1 MGDVGPPRILQGRA
15 WRGSEARALEARK
28 LSETSVRR
36 SGPAPIY
43 LAKGVRVFVSG
54 LLSIVLPFY
63 LTTLGY
69 GPFFQ
74 GLALAVILAGN
85 ALSNIAVT
93 YLDASIGRK
102 RLLQSFS
109 LLMVLSGAV
118 LALSTSAWP
127 IVLACLVGNISSTGT
142 EAGPFQSIEAG
153 TLPDLAPAG
162 AAVKAFGK
170 YNLIGYSAA
179 ALGQLASAGPGA
191 LGNSHVAF
199 QTVFAGFSLAGA
211 VLFVIY
217 SRTVGLNSERAIRPG
232 LASLGPGSRKD
243 VVWLSSLFSLDAF
256 GGVFVTTYLLSIWF
270 NTAFGLQLEALGTIF
285 FVASVAAAA
294 STYGASIISLRIGNL
309 RTMVYTHLVSS
320 GLLIMMGLA
329 GSLALA
335 LVFLFLRQSLSQMDV
350 PTRQALMTEMFQ
362 REERVQAYAVTNIA
376 RSTGSFVGGPVAAG
390 ILGLGTVASIP
401 FVGGGVKIAY
411 DLLTFATY
419 HRRYR

>member
-1 MGDVGPPRILQGRA
+1 M
-15 WRGSEARALEARK
+15 SEN
-28 LSETSVRR
+28 SVRPP
-36 SGPAPIY
+36 GPRLIY

-63 LTTLGY
+63 LTILGY
-69 GPFFQ
+69 GGLFL
-74 GLALAVILAGN
+74 GLALAAILAGN
-85 ALSNIAVT
+85 AFSNIAVM
-93 YLDASIGRK
+93 YLDASVGRR

-109 LLMVLSGAV
+109 LLMVLAGAV
-118 LALSTSAWP
+118 LALTTSALL
-127 IVLACLVGNISSTGT
+127 IIFACFVGNISSTGT

-162 AAVKAFGK
+162 ASVKAFGK
-170 YNLIGYSAA
+170 YNLIGYSSA

-191 LGNSHVAF
+191 LGNSHLAF
-199 QTVFAGFSLAGA
+199 QAVFVGFGLAGA
-211 VLFVIY
+211 VLFGVY
-217 SRTVGLNSERAIRPG
+217 SRTRGLNSGHAVRPG
-232 LASLGPGSRKD
+232 LANLGPGARRD
-243 VVWLSSLFSLDAF
+243 VTRLSALFSLDAL

-270 NTAFGLQLEALGTIF
+270 HSTYGLKLEALGSIF

-294 STYGASIISLRIGNL
+294 STYGASVISLRIGNL

-335 LVFLFLRQSLSQMDV
+335 VIFLFLRQSLSQMDV

-390 ILGLGTVASIP
+390 ILGLEAVAAVP

-411 DLLTFATY
+411 DLLTFAS
-419 HRRYR
+419 YRKKYR

>member
-1 MGDVGPPRILQGRA
+1 M
-15 WRGSEARALEARK
+15 
-28 LSETSVRR
+28 
-36 SGPAPIY
+36 
-43 LAKGVRVFVSG
+43 FVSG

-63 LTTLGY
+63 LTILGY
-69 GPFFQ
+69 GGLFL
-74 GLALAVILAGN
+74 GLALAAILAGN
-85 ALSNIAVT
+85 AFSNIAVM
-93 YLDASIGRK
+93 YLDASVGRR

-109 LLMVLSGAV
+109 LLMVLAGAV
-118 LALSTSAWP
+118 LALTTSALL
-127 IVLACLVGNISSTGT
+127 IIFACFVGNISSTGT

-162 AAVKAFGK
+162 ASVKAFGK
-170 YNLIGYSAA
+170 YNLIGYSSA

-191 LGNSHVAF
+191 LGNSHLAF
-199 QTVFAGFSLAGA
+199 QAVFVGFGLAGA
-211 VLFVIY
+211 VLFGVY
-217 SRTVGLNSERAIRPG
+217 SRTRGLNSGHAVRPG
-232 LASLGPGSRKD
+232 LANLGPGARRD
-243 VVWLSSLFSLDAF
+243 VTRLSALFSLDAL

-270 NTAFGLQLEALGTIF
+270 HSTYGLKLEALGSIF

-294 STYGASIISLRIGNL
+294 STYGASVISLRIGNL

-335 LVFLFLRQSLSQMDV
+335 VIFLFLRQSLSQMDV

-390 ILGLGTVASIP
+390 ILGLEAVAAVP

-411 DLLTFATY
+411 DLLTFAS
-419 HRRYR
+419 YRKKYR

>member
-1 MGDVGPPRILQGRA
+1 MSDDSSRPTGPR
-15 WRGSEARALEARK
+15 
-28 LSETSVRR
+28 
-36 SGPAPIY
+36 PIY

-69 GPFFQ
+69 GGLFQ
-74 GLALAVILAGN
+74 GLALAAILAGN
-85 ALSNIAVT
+85 AFSNIAVT
-93 YLDASIGRK
+93 YLDASVGRR

-109 LLMVLSGAV
+109 LLMVLAGAA
-118 LALSTSAWP
+118 LALSTSAWL
-127 IVLACLVGNISSTGT
+127 IIFACFVGNISSTGT

-162 AAVKAFGK
+162 ASVKAFGK
-170 YNLIGYSAA
+170 YNLVGYGSA

-191 LGNSHVAF
+191 LGNSHLAF
-199 QTVFAGFSLAGA
+199 QAVFLGFGLAGA
-211 VLFVIY
+211 VLFTIY
-217 SRTVGLNSERAIRPG
+217 SKTRGLNSGHAVRPG
-232 LASLGPGSRKD
+232 LAN
-243 VVWLSSLFSLDAF
+243 LSPDARRDATRLSALFSLDAL

-270 NTAFGLQLEALGTIF
+270 HSAYGLQLEALGTIF

-309 RTMVYTHLVSS
+309 RTMVYTHIVSS
-320 GLLIMMGLA
+320 GLLILMGVA

-376 RSTGSFVGGPVAAG
+376 RSTGSFLGGPVAAG
-390 ILGLGTVASIP
+390 ILSLDAVAALP
-401 FVGGGVKIAY
+401 FVGGGIKIVY
-411 DLLTFATY
+411 DLLTFAS
-419 HRRYR
+419 YRKKYR